1 MNKVKRKGAYEYERE
16 WHQNQS
22 ALIVPKAAEAALIHD
37 VSIRDFVTNHE
48 DLYDFMLRAK
58 VPRNSRLV
66 WVVDGEEY
74 PLPNLTRYYVS
85 KVGGSLV
92 KIMPPLAGK
101 TEERRIGIEKDRL
114 VQPCNHITQA
124 TVPIDYQY
132 YIQEVEKL
140 VLGLA

>member
-1 MNKVKRKGAYEYERE
+1 MLKRKGAYEYNRE

-37 VSIRDFVTNHE
+37 VSISEYVHSHE
-48 DLYDFMLRAK
+48 DLFDFMLRAK
-58 VPRNSRLV
+58 IPRSSRLV

-85 KVGGSLV
+85 TVGGSLI

-101 TEERRIGIEKDRL
+101 TEERRIGIEKGRL

-124 TVPIDYQY
+124 NAPIDYQY
-132 YIQEVEKL
+132 YTQEVEKL
-140 VLGLA
+140 VLGLS